1 MTLKQNGEKR
11 GVFRRVPYVLRK
23 TPTFLL
29 HLASLIL
36 EGINTETD
44 GIEIRK
50 ADSMEQNLYDSVA
63 AYIVENQNRFYR
75 LAYSYVGER
84 EAALDVVQNAI
95 LKGLEKCD
103 TLRNRDA
110 IKTWFYRIVV
120 NEALQ
125 ILRERKRE
133 ELSADGEVFEQ
144 AYTEPAYDRE
154 REVYEAVR
162 NLPDP
167 GRTVVILHYYE
178 DLTLKQIAEI
188 TDVNLNTVK
197 YRLYSSL
204 ERLKKR
210 LKEEAL

>member
-1 MTLKQNGEKR
+1 M
-11 GVFRRVPYVLRK
+11 FRLSSV
-23 TPTFLL
+23 
-29 HLASLIL
+29 IL
-36 EGINTETD
+36 EGIETETD
-44 GIEIRK
+44 GMEIRK
-50 ADSMEQNLYDSVA
+50 AESMEQNLYDSVA
-63 AYIVENQNRFYR
+63 AYIIENQNRFYR
-75 LAYSYVGER
+75 LAYSYVGDR

-103 TLRNRDA
+103 TLRNQDA
-110 IKTWFYRIVV
+110 VKTWFYRIVV

-125 ILRERKRE
+125 ILRARKRE
-133 ELSADGEVFEQ
+133 ELSADREVFEQ

-204 ERLKKR
+204 VRRTKSVKVD
-210 LKEEAL
+210 ALGARRMDQAFSTASWFVVCWFG

>member
-1 MTLKQNGEKR
+1 L
-11 GVFRRVPYVLRK
+11 FRLSSV
-23 TPTFLL
+23 
-29 HLASLIL
+29 IL
-36 EGINTETD
+36 EGIETETD
-44 GIEIRK
+44 EMEIRK
-50 ADSMEQNLYDSVA
+50 AESMEQNLYDSVA
-63 AYIVENQNRFYR
+63 AYIIENQNRFYR
-75 LAYSYVGER
+75 LAYSYVGDR

-103 TLRNRDA
+103 TLRNQDA
-110 IKTWFYRIVV
+110 VKTWFYRIVV

-125 ILRERKRE
+125 ILRARKRE

-167 GRTVVILHYYE
+167 GRAVVILHYYE

>member
-1 MTLKQNGEKR
+1 M
-11 GVFRRVPYVLRK
+11 FRLSSV
-23 TPTFLL
+23 
-29 HLASLIL
+29 IL
-36 EGINTETD
+36 EGIETETD
-44 GIEIRK
+44 GMEIRK
-50 ADSMEQNLYDSVA
+50 AESMEQNLYDSVA
-63 AYIVENQNRFYR
+63 AYIIENQNRFYR
-75 LAYSYVGER
+75 LAYSYVGDR

-103 TLRNRDA
+103 TLRNQDA
-110 IKTWFYRIVV
+110 VKTWFYRIVV

-125 ILRERKRE
+125 ILRARKRE
-133 ELSADGEVFEQ
+133 ELSADREVFEQ

-204 ERLKKR
+204 ERLK
-210 LKEEAL
+210 

>member
-1 MTLKQNGEKR
+1 MRE
-11 GVFRRVPYVLRK
+11 
-23 TPTFLL
+23 TPNFFVQRCIY
-29 HLASLIL
+29 IL
-36 EGINTETD
+36 EGINTET
-44 GIEIRK
+44 GVIKIRK
-50 ADSMEQNLYDSVA
+50 AESMEQNLYDSVA
-63 AYIVENQNRFYR
+63 AYIIENQNRFYR

-103 TLRNRDA
+103 TLRNKDA

-125 ILRERKRE
+125 LLRERKRE
-133 ELSADGEVFEQ
+133 ELSADGEIFEQ

-178 DLTLKQIAEI
+178 DLTLKQIAEV

-204 ERLKKR
+204 ERLKGR

>member
-1 MTLKQNGEKR
+1 MREIPNFFVQR
-11 GVFRRVPYVLRK
+11 CIY
-23 TPTFLL
+23 
-29 HLASLIL
+29 IL
-36 EGINTETD
+36 EGINTET
-44 GIEIRK
+44 GVIKIRK
-50 ADSMEQNLYDSVA
+50 AESMEQNLYDSVA
-63 AYIVENQNRFYR
+63 AYIIENQNRFYR

-95 LKGLEKCD
+95 LKGLENCD
-103 TLRNRDA
+103 TLRNKNA

-125 ILRERKRE
+125 LLRERKRE
-133 ELSADGEVFEQ
+133 ELSADGEIFEQ

-178 DLTLKQIAEI
+178 DLTLKQIAEV

-204 ERLKKR
+204 ERLKGR

>member
-1 MTLKQNGEKR
+1 MREIPNFFVQR
-11 GVFRRVPYVLRK
+11 CIY
-23 TPTFLL
+23 
-29 HLASLIL
+29 IL
-36 EGINTETD
+36 EGINTET
-44 GIEIRK
+44 GVIKIRK
-50 ADSMEQNLYDSVA
+50 AESMEQNLYDSVA
-63 AYIVENQNRFYR
+63 AYIIENQNRFYR

-103 TLRNRDA
+103 TLRNKDA

-125 ILRERKRE
+125 LLRERKRE
-133 ELSADGEVFEQ
+133 ELSADGEIFEQ

-178 DLTLKQIAEI
+178 DLTLKQIAEV

-204 ERLKKR
+204 ELS
-210 LKEEAL
+210 LIHI